1 MGKSA
6 SRQDPKIEIV
16 LTALAKTPKE
26 IARIARGHDTARLHR
41 PPSPEAWSAR
51 DIVAHLRA
59 CADVWGGSIDRM
71 LNEDHPKIR
80 YVSPRGWMKKP
91 GYLDQ
96 EFRASLQTFSDAR
109 AALLGTL
116 RSLESDGWS
125 RGATLTGTTR
135 SDPTVL
141 DYAKRMADHEVCH
154 IDQLQRTLN
163 P

>member
-6 SRQDPKIEIV
+6 SRQDPEIELV
-16 LTALAKTPKE
+16 LAALANTPKE
-26 IARIARGHDTARLHR
+26 IARIARGYDAAQLRR

-51 DIVAHLRA
+51 DIMAHLRA

-71 LNEDHPKIR
+71 VTEDHPRFR
-80 YVSPRGWMKKP
+80 YVSPRGWMKKS
-91 GYLDQ
+91 GYLDHD
-96 EFRASLQTFSDAR
+96 FHASLQAFSDAR

-116 RSLESDGWS
+116 RSLDPDGWS

-141 DYAKRMADHEVCH
+141 DYAKRMADHEVRH
-154 IDQLQRTLN
+154 IDQLNRTLTR
-163 P
+163 